1 MSREYA
7 EKRIREALN
16 IAKGNATKARQQ
28 IIAWTN
34 EDPKL
39 LQALAQ
45 PHLTGIVAHA
55 VNRVVYK
62 QGVEDHDDDVPEVP
76 QSLDMAPD
84 TFGKEILKALAS
96 DSTSIFGRDNGPGP
110 ARRKQASQS
119 HIDALKQMA
128 NKGKHSSSPS
138 SGGNR
143 GGKDDWNR

>member
-7 EKRIREALN
+7 ERRIKEALSLC
-16 IAKGNATKARQQ
+16 KGNTARARQQ

-55 VNRVVYK
+55 VSRVVYK
-62 QGVEDHDDDVPEVP
+62 QEIDEPAIPEEP

-84 TFGKEILKALAS
+84 TFGKEILQALAS
-96 DSTSIFGRDNGPGP
+96 DKSVLFGRDTGAPP
-110 ARRKQASQS
+110 LRRKAASQS
-119 HIDALKQMA
+119 HIDALKQIA
-128 NKGKHSSSPS
+128 SKSKPIK
-138 SGGNR
+138 
-143 GGKDDWNR
+143 KDSKDAH

>member
-7 EKRIREALN
+7 EKRILEALSMS
-16 IAKGNATKARQQ
+16 KGNSTKARQQ
-28 IIAWTN
+28 VIAWCTQ
-34 EDPKL
+34 DHKL

-55 VNRVVYK
+55 ISRVVYK
-62 QGVEDHDDDVPEVP
+62 QESEEQVADIPESP

-96 DSTSIFGRDNGPGP
+96 DNASLFGRDTGAPP
-110 ARRKQASQS
+110 TRRKQASQA

-128 NKGKHSSSPS
+128 NKGKSTS
-138 SGGNR
+138 
-143 GGKDDWNR
+143 KDDGKNG

>member
-7 EKRIREALN
+7 EKRILEALTMSR
-16 IAKGNATKARQQ
+16 GNSTKARQQ
-28 IIAWTN
+28 IIGWCSQ
-34 EDPKL
+34 DHKL

-55 VNRVVYK
+55 ISRVVYK
-62 QGVEDHDDDVPEVP
+62 QEAEEHEADIPENP

-84 TFGKEILKALAS
+84 TFGKEILKALSS
-96 DSTSIFGRDNGPGP
+96 DNAVLFGRDTGAAP

-128 NKGKHSSSPS
+128 SKGKFVK
-138 SGGNR
+138 
-143 GGKDDWNR
+143 KDDGENS

>member
-16 IAKGNATKARQQ
+16 MARGNTTKARQQ
-28 IIAWTN
+28 IIAWTS

-45 PHLTGIVAHA
+45 PHLTGIIAHA
-55 VNRVVYK
+55 ISRVVHK
-62 QGVEDHDDDVPEVP
+62 QEIDEHETEVPDVP
-76 QSLDMAPD
+76 QTLNMAPD

-96 DSTSIFGRDNGPGP
+96 ENTALFGRDSGTGP

-119 HIDALKQMA
+119 HIDALKQIA
-128 NKGKHSSSPS
+128 SKSKSAGKGEQD
-138 SGGNR
+138 R
-143 GGKDDWNR
+143 